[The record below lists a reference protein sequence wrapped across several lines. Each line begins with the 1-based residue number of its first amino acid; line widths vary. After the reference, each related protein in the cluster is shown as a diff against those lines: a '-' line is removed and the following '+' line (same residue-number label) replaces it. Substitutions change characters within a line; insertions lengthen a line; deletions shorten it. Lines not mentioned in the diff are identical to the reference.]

1 MIYDWASESIISLF
15 LKVNTISL
23 TTTLQKFPAILS
35 AIRLRVSG
43 FSSSLPTLVQIR
55 RSEKSTSE
63 ERGQTWLFIRSRRL
77 LKIRMPNYF
86 PKSSSLPDCHLLSLS
101 AFQNPVLD
109 LTILETCPWR
119 ERREKTTH
127 VDHMSHVLETWDRC
141 WPGSHIT

>member
-23 TTTLQKFPAILS
+23 TTTLQKISLPYFLPLGS
-35 AIRLRVSG
+35 ESQVSL
-43 FSSSLPTLVQIR
+43 SSLPTLVQIG

-77 LKIRMPNYF
+77 LKLGCLIIF
-86 PKSSSLPDCHLLSLS
+86 QSHLHFLTAIYSLS

-109 LTILETCPWR
+109 LTDPGNMSYGE
-119 ERREKTTH
+119 ERRGKNNP
-127 VDHMSHVLETWDRC
+127 C
-141 WPGSHIT
+141 